1 MAKSSRNHSSK
12 GRPLRRKPED
22 RAPRR
27 TFLVFCEGIVTEPL
41 YLRALEQELARE
53 MNAPVRLEISKDSGA
68 VPLTLV
74 TKAVEAR
81 ARSDGKWG
89 EIDEVWCI
97 FDVEWPQNH
106 PDLKE
111 ARALAERSEVKVAVS
126 NPCFELWLL
135 LHFQDQTAWLDTNA
149 VKRRL
154 KEHDSSEGKSLDGAT
169 YMPRRAEAAT
179 RARSLEARHKGNGT
193 KFPDDNPS
201 SGMYLFLNAIEQPEG
216 LQRGIDNLP
225 S

>member
-1 MAKSSRNHSSK
+1 MAKSSRGHSSK
-12 GRPLRRKPED
+12 SRPLRRKSED

-41 YLRALEQELARE
+41 YLRALERELARE

-74 TKAVEAR
+74 TRAARAR
-81 ARSDGKWG
+81 ARSDNKWG

-106 PDLKE
+106 PNLKE
-111 ARALAERSEVKVAVS
+111 ARALAERNDVKVAVS
-126 NPCFELWLL
+126 NPCFELWML
-135 LHFQDQTAWLDTNA
+135 LHFQDQTASLDTISA
-149 VKRRL
+149 ERL
-154 KEHDSSEGKSLDGAT
+154 LRTYDSTEGKGLDGSM
-169 YMPRRAEAAT
+169 YMPRRGEAAH
-179 RARSLEARHKGNGT
+179 RARLLAKRHKGDDS

-201 SGMYLFLNAIEQPEG
+201 SGMYLFLNAIEQPEAQ
-216 LQRGIDNLP
+216 QRGLKT
-225 S
+225 